1 MSRPVVLQI
10 FSPDLDEEPLAPE
23 PDDIGRQLAEAWERG
38 HAAGIQAGTE
48 AAAKVHAEA
57 QDQLRAALVETIG
70 DQRMAQV
77 EVQAR
82 VLADIA
88 PMIRNLVAR
97 LAPEL
102 ARAGLADQVAAEVE
116 TALRT
121 RPEPAPIIRCSV
133 ESVAQLELALRDF
146 GAISIQADPRL
157 TPLEAEVHWD
167 DGFEAIDFGAAIARL
182 DAALAELAT
191 GDTPQEEIRHAG

>member
-10 FSPDLDEEPLAPE
+10 FSPDVHEEPASPE
-23 PDDIGRQLAEAWERG
+23 PADLEKRLAEAWEAG
-38 HAAGIQAGTE
+38 HEAGVQAGTE

-70 DQRMAQV
+70 DQRLAQV

-82 VLADIA
+82 VLGGVA
-88 PMIRNLVAR
+88 PLIHDLVTR
-97 LAPEL
+97 LAPAL
-102 ARAGLADQVAAEVE
+102 AQAGLADRIMTEIE

-121 RPEPAPIIRCSV
+121 RPEPLPIIRCAEESV
-133 ESVAQLELALRDF
+133 EQLEIALH
-146 GAISIQADPRL
+146 GAGPITIKGDPRL

-167 DGFEAIDFGAAIARL
+167 DGFEAIDLGAAIDRMLEAL
-182 DAALAELAT
+182 AALTQEN
-191 GDTPQEEIRHAG
+191 TPHQEIRHAG